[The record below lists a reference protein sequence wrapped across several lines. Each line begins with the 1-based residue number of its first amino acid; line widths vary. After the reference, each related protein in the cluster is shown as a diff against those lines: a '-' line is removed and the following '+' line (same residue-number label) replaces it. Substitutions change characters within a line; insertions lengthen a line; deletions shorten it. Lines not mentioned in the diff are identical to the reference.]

1 MKQTFH
7 AFVLSALLATC
18 LNTAHAQSD
27 ASAVSM
33 LSAMPIASIVAETGA
48 SAKDASALPAAFSL
62 AGATLS
68 IVAVEASATGTV
80 YVLER
85 VSDGAR
91 ASERVYDAIW
101 RDGLEAASRVGG
113 TISHHH
119 GVGLLKGPHMRSEHR
134 EAFAILAGLKRALDP
149 DDLMNPGKLGLAA
162 PRWTGARP

>member
-91 ASERVYDAIW
+91 ASVRVLSKVAGHASQAVGTAVVVSTIAT
-101 RDGLEAASRVGG
+101 GVVLSAAGQVLAFIPNAVGKA
-113 TISHHH
+113 
-119 GVGLLKGPHMRSEHR
+119 LLHNEQVTR
-134 EAFAILAGLKRALDP
+134 
-149 DDLMNPGKLGLAA
+149 
-162 PRWTGARP
+162 